1 MTQAPISGDSGS
13 VLVLG
18 LGFIGVLLLALS
30 VAVDAS
36 LVFVQRA
43 AVQARADSAVLAGV
57 QAIDMD
63 SYYTHGATTATRL
76 VPQAARTRTL
86 EHLQNSQNSEEIRS
100 LEIVSI
106 SASDT
111 TVETVLRVPVR
122 TAFWPI
128 DASMSVKAAARL
140 DYVG

>member
-1 MTQAPISGDSGS
+1 MAKVRSADDSGS
-13 VLVLG
+13 ILVLG
-18 LGFIGVLLLALS
+18 LGFIGVVLLALS

-36 LVFVQRA
+36 LVFVQRT
-43 AVQARADSAVLAGV
+43 AVQARADSAVLAGA

-86 EHLQNSQNSEEIRS
+86 EHLQRSQQSEEIRN
-100 LEIVSI
+100 LEIVSV
-106 SASDT
+106 SASESI
-111 TVETVLRVPVR
+111 VETVLRVPVR

-128 DASMSVKAAARL
+128 DASISVRSAARL